1 MKYSLINRLADEFG
15 VAVVIT
21 NQVVAQVDGGAMF
34 QVIPIVSLPC
44 YYFHFHLDF
53 LVYITSPPG
62 LRLSYR

>member
-1 MKYSLINRLADEFG
+1 MKYSIIIRLADEFG

-44 YYFHFHLDF
+44 FRFHLQ
-53 LVYITSPPG
+53 
-62 LRLSYR
+62 RLFHLHL